1 MATNNRIDYNNHS
14 NNHLLKKEKK
24 KEKKKALGNFQ
35 IEDIFTL
42 DISLPEMFV
51 LNVFDFFFGNFNS
64 YD

>member
-1 MATNNRIDYNNHS
+1 MATNNRIDHNNHS

-24 KEKKKALGNFQ
+24 EEKKKALGNFQ

-51 LNVFDFFFGNFNS
+51 LNVFDFFFENFNS

>member
-1 MATNNRIDYNNHS
+1 MATNNRIDHNNHS

-51 LNVFDFFFGNFNS
+51 LNVFDFFFRKF
-64 YD
+64 